1 MNRKGFT
8 LIELLAVIVILALI
22 ALISVPMILGIVEK
36 VKKGAL
42 GATANG
48 LLESATLYY
57 AKNLNDIGENK
68 AFLFDETHDGETSD
82 NIKLTYKGDF
92 KGTGSV
98 RIYKDGKTAICIQN
112 EKYYAIKNINNTK
125 VTTGTGTCS
134 YDEATNTYLS
144 VNLVSQEL
152 VDDLQAQVD
161 DLTDEINNLKS
172 LGNATASDIMSGKTA
187 VVNGELITGTIPNL
201 DGNSGFL
208 GNFYY
213 YGGITLNSSVQM
225 PVIDYDSNLVT
236 KSGESIIMKKN
247 VLVKCLIGQGGEGNR
262 AYLSIRVYKNGVVV
276 ATYNCVDN
284 LYSTATAP
292 GYFTFEAVQGDVI
305 DVKFVSSP
313 GDGALGEPN
322 KCQAILWY

>member
-1 MNRKGFT
+1 MKKGFT

-57 AKNLNDIGENK
+57 AKNLSTIGENK
-68 AFLFDETHDGETSD
+68 VFLFDETHEGETTD

-98 RIYKDGKTAICIQN
+98 RIYKDGKTAICIQD

-152 VDDLQAQVD
+152 VDNLQEQLD
-161 DLTDEINNLKS
+161 NLTDEISNLKS
-172 LGNATASDIMSGKTA
+172 LGNATASDILSGKTA
-187 VVNGELITGTIPNL
+187 VVNGELVTGTMSDIDSSYIIQVL
-201 DGNSGFL
+201 RVQTDGYAYNYL
-208 GNFYY
+208 IKFY
-213 YGGITLNSSVQM
+213 LN
-225 PVIDYDSNLVT
+225 D
-236 KSGESIIMKKN
+236 KKK
-247 VLVKCLIGQGGEGNR
+247 L
-262 AYLSIRVYKNGVVV
+262 
-276 ATYNCVDN
+276 
-284 LYSTATAP
+284 
-292 GYFTFEAVQGDVI
+292 
-305 DVKFVSSP
+305 KFVPQRGGTWNTMYVNCYTDNTFSTVAKTITVEGRMDS
-313 GDGALGEPN
+313 GAEYSVDISGYEYVEINMPLYRDTAYISNIKWE
-322 KCQAILWY
+322 

>member
-1 MNRKGFT
+1 MKKGFT

-68 AFLFDETHDGETSD
+68 VFLFDETHDGETSD

-152 VDDLQAQVD
+152 VDNLQEQLDQMNAEKQELVDALVSKGVSVNETD
-161 DLTDEINNLKS
+161 DLGTIVDILNNTTIGKQIATLGTETTFDLKTNYATYGLAADTYLTLS
-172 LGNATASDIMSGKTA
+172 SDSFFVTITKSYARFNSGNQLGGGETTTAN
-187 VVNGELITGTIPNL
+187 VVKNYNNTTGILTITGTAIS
-201 DGNSGFL
+201 DS
-208 GNFYY
+208 YDQTT
-213 YGGITLNSSVQM
+213 YGGGANQITT
-225 PVIDYDSNLVT
+225 Y
-236 KSGESIIMKKN
+236 
-247 VLVKCLIGQGGEGNR
+247 LI
-262 AYLSIRVYKNGVVV
+262 Y
-276 ATYNCVDN
+276 
-284 LYSTATAP
+284 
-292 GYFTFEAVQGDVI
+292 
-305 DVKFVSSP
+305 
-313 GDGALGEPN
+313 
-322 KCQAILWY
+322 

>member
-1 MNRKGFT
+1 MEKNNGFT

-57 AKNLNDIGENK
+57 AKNLSTIGENK
-68 AFLFDETHDGETSD
+68 AFLFDETHDGETTD

-98 RIYKDGKTAICIQN
+98 RIYKDGKTAICIQD

-152 VDDLQAQVD
+152 VDNLQEQVD

-172 LGNATASDIMSGKTA
+172 LGDATAADILSGKTA
-187 VVNGELITGTIPNL
+187 VVDGELVNGTFVAKTNIPKTLYQVLGQDLFPSYTFTEDVNY
-201 DGNSGFL
+201 GFL
-208 GNFYY
+208 IISRASNSVFDLQYSLTTSTGSSTVLDSIATGGN
-213 YGGITLNSSVQM
+213 
-225 PVIDYDSNLVT
+225 YDS
-236 KSGESIIMKKN
+236 
-247 VLVKCLIGQGGEGNR
+247 
-262 AYLSIRVYKNGVVV
+262 YLSSKTVELKNIKAGDKIN
-276 ATYNCVDN
+276 ANTH
-284 LYSTATAP
+284 
-292 GYFTFEAVQGDVI
+292 GYWGRTI
-305 DVKFVSSP
+305 IIK
-313 GDGALGEPN
+313 LN
-322 KCQAILWY
+322 

>member
-1 MNRKGFT
+1 MKKGFT

-68 AFLFDETHDGETSD
+68 VFLFDETHDGETTD

-98 RIYKDGKTAICIQN
+98 RIYKDGKTAICIQD

-125 VTTGTGTCS
+125 VTTGIGTCS

-152 VDDLQAQVD
+152 VDNLQAQLDQINAEKQELVEALASKGVTATSSESISSLASKVTTISQGENLINIGTGYSF
-161 DLTDEINNLKS
+161 DLKTNYATYGLSASDYQSLTVEDFLIEVTGTAGTQVNNAVLGDNSTVYGS
-172 LGNATASDIMSGKTA
+172 LYYSKNYNATTGVFTLTLYAHGAGQYYAT
-187 VVNGELITGTIPNL
+187 VVSANVNIPH
-201 DGNSGFL
+201 
-208 GNFYY
+208 
-213 YGGITLNSSVQM
+213 
-225 PVIDYDSNLVT
+225 
-236 KSGESIIMKKN
+236 N
-247 VLVKCLIGQGGEGNR
+247 V
-262 AYLSIRVYKNGVVV
+262 YIRK
-276 ATYNCVDN
+276 
-284 LYSTATAP
+284 
-292 GYFTFEAVQGDVI
+292 
-305 DVKFVSSP
+305 
-313 GDGALGEPN
+313 
-322 KCQAILWY
+322 

>member
-1 MNRKGFT
+1 MKKGFT

-57 AKNLNDIGENK
+57 AKNLSTIGENK
-68 AFLFDETHDGETSD
+68 VFLFDETHDGETTD

-98 RIYKDGKTAICIQN
+98 RIYKDGKTAICIQD

-144 VNLVSQEL
+144 VNLVSQDL
-152 VDDLQAQVD
+152 VDDLQEQLDQINTQKQLIIDALAAKGVTASVNE
-161 DLTDEINNLKS
+161 DLASLANKIGQIS
-172 LGNATASDIMSGKTA
+172 LGQKVIELGTGTSFDLKTNYATYGLSASDYQSLSASNFIYTMNGALQLTLGFHSEGWTVGDNPGITRSNTPA
-187 VVNGELITGTIPNL
+187 VTYDNTTGILTITNA
-201 DGNSGFL
+201 SY
-208 GNFYY
+208 NFGYY
-213 YGGITLNSSVQM
+213 YNWNYVEYGTVAYSFTPKV
-225 PVIDYDSNLVT
+225 Y
-236 KSGESIIMKKN
+236 
-247 VLVKCLIGQGGEGNR
+247 LVK
-262 AYLSIRVYKNGVVV
+262 
-276 ATYNCVDN
+276 
-284 LYSTATAP
+284 
-292 GYFTFEAVQGDVI
+292 
-305 DVKFVSSP
+305 
-313 GDGALGEPN
+313 
-322 KCQAILWY
+322 

>member
-1 MNRKGFT
+1 MKKGFT

-68 AFLFDETHDGETSD
+68 VFLFDETHDGETTD

-98 RIYKDGKTAICIQN
+98 RIYKDGKTAICIQD

-152 VDDLQAQVD
+152 VDNLQAQLDNLQSNYDSLLAEKQVLID
-161 DLTDEINNLKS
+161 DLTEIGVSASINEDISELAKKIGGTKILVTNM
-172 LGNATASDIMSGKTA
+172 NIATLLAGTGIDYTKLTA
-187 VVNGELITGTIPNL
+187 A
-201 DGNSGFL
+201 
-208 GNFYY
+208 NFYY
-213 YGGITLNSSVQM
+213 KTTIARLDYNVNSGGTGNAYGSISYNASTGIL
-225 PVIDYDSNLVT
+225 
-236 KSGESIIMKKN
+236 
-247 VLVKCLIGQGGEGNR
+247 
-262 AYLSIRVYKNGVVV
+262 
-276 ATYNCVDN
+276 TYN
-284 LYSTATAP
+284 
-292 GYFTFEAVQGDVI
+292 
-305 DVKFVSSP
+305 
-313 GDGALGEPN
+313 DGATFYGNCKVSAPKPEIWL
-322 KCQAILWY
+322 IL

>member
-1 MNRKGFT
+1 MKKGFT
-8 LIELLAVIVILALI
+8 LIELLAVIVILAII

-57 AKNLNDIGENK
+57 AKNLSTIGENK
-68 AFLFDETHDGETSD
+68 VFLFDETHDGETSD

-98 RIYKDGKTAICIQN
+98 RIYKDGKTAICIQD

-152 VDDLQAQVD
+152 VDNLQEQVD
-161 DLTDEINNLKS
+161 ALQDKVNTLETGREAVTNALINKGVSITLDDDLDTIAATINNTTIGTRVINLGTGTSFDLKTNYVTYGLS
-172 LGNATASDIMSGKTA
+172 ATEYQNLTSDNFVVELSSTYVTGLLGWSTAKPPKNAGGSNSYTVPLTKTYNATTG
-187 VVNGELITGTIPNL
+187 VVTV
-201 DGNSGFL
+201 
-208 GNFYY
+208 
-213 YGGITLNSSVQM
+213 GGISGAVGYHGFADTYGYAEGRFSSTV
-225 PVIDYDSNLVT
+225 
-236 KSGESIIMKKN
+236 N
-247 VLVKCLIGQGGEGNR
+247 V
-262 AYLSIRVYKNGVVV
+262 YLKI
-276 ATYNCVDN
+276 
-284 LYSTATAP
+284 
-292 GYFTFEAVQGDVI
+292 
-305 DVKFVSSP
+305 
-313 GDGALGEPN
+313 
-322 KCQAILWY
+322 